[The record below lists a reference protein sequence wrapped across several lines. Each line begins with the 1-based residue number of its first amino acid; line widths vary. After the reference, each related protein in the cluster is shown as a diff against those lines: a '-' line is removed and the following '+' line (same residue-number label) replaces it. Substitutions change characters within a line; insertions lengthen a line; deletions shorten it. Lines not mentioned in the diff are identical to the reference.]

1 MDSNKVQFDLFD
13 IIRVLMSRKKI
24 IIGFTALCSLLAA
37 VYFVMQKNTYEAY
50 GSFFPSSAVMSGR
63 INLFREEN
71 QDWIDFFG
79 GENELDRAAVIGNS
93 AAVISYLIDTFHIAD
108 HYNIDVKNDRNGNQK
123 VYKRFSKN
131 FSISR
136 SGYKHIEVK
145 FKDEDHELAYKLVNE
160 SMNRIEDQLRK
171 MYARINTQLAQ
182 SLDVRSDSLQ
192 GELAVLTDSLAKMR
206 AQYGIYDLIAPGR
219 NNPSTFTPRSSGLAY
234 AEGLEK
240 IQNLEELKNKM
251 AIDRAKYKSLANE
264 FKTATFD
271 NFTMIHVTQWAT
283 PYGPKAGP
291 YRTLGVLGV
300 ALASFVFALLW
311 AVVVELVQQY
321 KHRLSA

>member
-13 IIRVLMSRKKI
+13 IIRVFSDRKKI
-24 IIGFTALCSLLAA
+24 ILAFTAICSLLAA

-108 HYNIDVKNDRNGNQK
+108 HYKIDVKNDRNGNQK
-123 VYKRFSKN
+123 VYKRFTKN

-136 SGYKHIEVK
+136 SGYKHIEIK
-145 FKDEDHELAYKLVNE
+145 FNDEDHELAYKLVNE

-192 GELAVLTDSLAKMR
+192 RELTVLSDSLANMR
-206 AQYGIYDLIAPGR
+206 VTYGIYDLIAPGR
-219 NNPSTFTPRSSGLAY
+219 ENPSGFTPRSSGLAY
-234 AEGLEK
+234 AQGLER
-240 IQNLEELKNKM
+240 IQNLEELKNKV

-271 NFTMIHVTQWAT
+271 DFTMIHVTQWAT

-291 YRTLGVLGV
+291 YRTLGVLSV
-300 ALASFVFALLW
+300 ALISFAFAMLW
-311 AVVVELVQQY
+311 AIALELFKQY
-321 KHRLSA
+321 KHRL

>member
-13 IIRVLMSRKKI
+13 IIRVFSARKKI
-24 IIGFTALCSLLAA
+24 ILAFTAICSLLAA

-108 HYNIDVKNDRNGNQK
+108 HYKIDVKNDRNGNQK
-123 VYKRFSKN
+123 VYKRFTKN

-136 SGYKHIEVK
+136 SGYKHIEIK

-192 GELAVLTDSLAKMR
+192 RELTVLSDSLANMR
-206 AQYGIYDLIAPGR
+206 VTYGIYDLIAPGR
-219 NNPSTFTPRSSGLAY
+219 ENASGFTPRSSGLAY
-234 AEGLEK
+234 AQGLER
-240 IQNLEELKNKM
+240 IQNLEELKNKV

-271 NFTMIHVTQWAT
+271 DFTMIHVTQWAT

-291 YRTLGVLGV
+291 YRTLGVLSV
-300 ALASFVFALLW
+300 ALISFAFAMLW
-311 AVVVELVQQY
+311 AIALELFKQY
-321 KHRLSA
+321 KHRL